1 MTDRVAGGARRRDLE
16 ESADPLARLRGLSL
30 LAAEAGALAVAA
42 EASLLA
48 TRTEEGLF
56 YVACIGQ
63 FKRGKSSLLNAIL
76 GEAVLPVGVVPV
88 TSVVTI
94 VRHGLR
100 RSARIRLSSGA
111 WEDIDPRSLSVFVS
125 EEENPKNEKSVLLA
139 EVFLSH
145 PLLST
150 GLCLVDTPGLG
161 SVFEANTAVTR
172 SFIPHIDTA
181 LVVLGADPPI
191 SGEERALV
199 ETVSTTVS
207 RLLFVLNKAD
217 RLTETERREA
227 RRFTEKV
234 LAETLRK
241 PIGPILEV
249 SAIESLGA
257 GHATRELPTLYE
269 SLERLAR
276 EAGADIVQ
284 EAQLR
289 GLARLGER
297 VLADLEEQRQALVRP
312 LEESERRIEDLRK
325 SVTHAEQAMSDL
337 AHLFAAEQ
345 ERLSKAFSER
355 KGEFL
360 ARTHPEARGEL
371 DAFLA
376 ASASHARDE
385 TLSVVR
391 RIAREELERWLPSAE
406 SFAED
411 AYRGATARFIAL
423 ANGFLRSLRDSD
435 AYFSSNPP
443 RGLEPEAGFRA
454 KRRFYFNDLFELAP
468 PAGVGRL
475 VDLAA
480 GRKRGGTGAAEYL
493 KTLLEHN
500 ATRIVNDLD
509 ERVTES
515 RRILESE
522 IRERLREGLET
533 ATRALTQARERQA
546 AGRPAVDSALGRIAA
561 LRSRLEALCADAT
574 ATA

>member
-1 MTDRVAGGARRRDLE
+1 MSDRVAGGARRTDLE

-48 TRTEEGLF
+48 ARTEEGLF

-94 VRHGLR
+94 VRHGMR
-100 RSARIRLSSGA
+100 RSARIRLSSGV

-125 EEENPKNEKSVLLA
+125 EEENPKNEKGVLLA
-139 EVFLSH
+139 EVFLPH
-145 PLLST
+145 PLLLF

-172 SFIPHIDTA
+172 SFIPHIDAA

-199 ETVSTTVS
+199 ETVSATVT

-217 RLTETERREA
+217 RLSETERREA
-227 RRFTEKV
+227 RRFAEKV
-234 LAETLRK
+234 LAEALGR

-249 SAIESLGA
+249 SAIESLGS
-257 GHATRELPTLYE
+257 GHATRQLPTLYE
-269 SLERLAR
+269 SLERLAH

-297 VLADLEEQRQALVRP
+297 VLADLEEQRQALRRP
-312 LEESERRIEDLRK
+312 LEESEKRIEDLRE
-325 SVTHAEQAMSDL
+325 SVAHAEQAMSDL

-355 KGEFL
+355 KEDFL

-371 DAFLA
+371 DAFIA
-376 ASASHARDE
+376 ASARPARDE
-385 TLSVVR
+385 TLSAIR
-391 RIAREELERWLPSAE
+391 RIAREELERWLPSSEA
-406 SFAED
+406 FAED
-411 AYRGATARFIAL
+411 AYRKATARFVAL

-443 RGLEPEAGFRA
+443 WELEPEAGFRA

-468 PAGVGRL
+468 EGGLVRL
-475 VDLAA
+475 ADLAA
-480 GRKRGGTGAAEYL
+480 RRKREGTGAAEYL

-500 ATRIVNDLD
+500 ATRVVNDLD

-546 AGRPAVDSALGRIAA
+546 AGRTAVDSALGRIAK
-561 LRSRLEALCADAT
+561 LRSRIEALFVDVESPF
-574 ATA
+574 

>member
-1 MTDRVAGGARRRDLE
+1 MTDRVAGGARRTDLE
-16 ESADPLARLRGLSL
+16 ESADPLARLRALSS
-30 LAAEAGALAVAA
+30 LAVESGASA
-42 EASLLA
+42 VATEASLLA
-48 TRTEEGLF
+48 ARTEAKLF

-88 TSVVTI
+88 TSVVTV
-94 VRHGLR
+94 VRHGMR

-111 WEDIDPRSLSVFVS
+111 WEDIDLGSLSLFVS
-125 EEENPKNEKSVLLA
+125 EEENPKNEKGVLLA
-139 EVFLSH
+139 DVFLPH
-145 PLLST
+145 PLLLS

-172 SFIPHIDTA
+172 SFIPHIDAA

-191 SGEERALV
+191 SGEERAVV
-199 ETVSTTVS
+199 ETVSATVS

-217 RLTETERREA
+217 RLSDSERREA
-227 RRFTEKV
+227 RRFAEKV
-234 LAETLRK
+234 LAETLRR

-249 SAIESLGA
+249 SAVESLGA
-257 GHATRELPTLYE
+257 GHATRDLPTVYE
-269 SLERLAR
+269 SLERLAH

-297 VLADLEEQRQALVRP
+297 VLADLEEQRQALRRP

-355 KGEFL
+355 KEEFL

-371 DAFLA
+371 DAFIA
-376 ASASHARDE
+376 ASAKRTRDE
-385 TLSVVR
+385 TLSAIR
-391 RIAREELERWLPSAE
+391 RIAREALERWLPSAE
-406 SFAED
+406 AFAED
-411 AYRGATARFIAL
+411 AYRKATARFVAL

-443 RGLEPEAGFRA
+443 RELEPEAGFRA

-468 PAGVGRL
+468 EGGLVRL
-475 VDLAA
+475 ADLAA
-480 GRKRGGTGAAEYL
+480 GRQRRRSGAAEYL

-546 AGRPAVDSALGRIAA
+546 AGRPAVDSALGRIAE
-561 LRSRLEALCADAT
+561 LRSRIEALFADSIAT
-574 ATA
+574 S